1 MSAGVL
7 LLTHEA
13 FADHDTGPG
22 HPERPARLEAVL
34 SGIRAASVA
43 DAITWDAPAAAPR
56 ADLERVH
63 PALYLDAIERFCL
76 TGGGHL
82 DPDTAVSRASWAA
95 AVLAAGAGITAVAA
109 LEDGRADAAFCAV
122 RPPGHHASAKRGQ
135 GFCLI
140 NNIAVTAAA
149 LADRGERV
157 LIFDFDAHHGNG
169 TQDIFYGDDRVLF
182 VSLHQSP
189 LYPFTGSM
197 HETGAGEGAGLT
209 VNFPMPPTSTGDAY
223 LAAFDEVVAP
233 LAERFKPTWVL
244 LSAGFDSHRYDPL
257 AHLSLSAG
265 DYALL
270 TSRVMGLVPAGR
282 RIAFLE
288 GGYDLDALA
297 ASAGACV
304 AALAGEVWVPRGEEA
319 TSGGPGRSVVDA
331 VASQFQSLPQ

>member
-13 FADHDTGPG
+13 FAAHDTGPG

-34 SGIRAASVA
+34 SGVRAASVA
-43 DAITWDAPAAAPR
+43 DAIKWDVPTAAGR

-82 DPDTAVSRASWAA
+82 DPDTAVSRESWVA
-95 AVLAAGAGITAVAA
+95 AVLAAGSGLTAIDR
-109 LEDGRADAAFCAV
+109 LDRGDADAAFCAV
-122 RPPGHHASAKRGQ
+122 RPPGHHATARRGQ
-135 GFCLI
+135 GFCLL
-140 NNIAVTAAA
+140 NNVAVTAAA

-157 LIFDFDAHHGNG
+157 LIFDYDAHHGNG
-169 TQDIFYGDDRVLF
+169 TQDVFYDDDRVLF
-182 VSLHQSP
+182 VSLHQDR
-189 LYPFTGSM
+189 LYPFSGDID
-197 HETGAGEGAGLT
+197 ETGAGVGAGLT
-209 VNFPMPPTSTGDAY
+209 VNFPMPAKSTGDAY
-223 LAAFDEVVAP
+223 LSAFDDVVVP
-233 LAERFKPTWVL
+233 LAENFKPTWVL

-257 AHLSLSAG
+257 AYLGLTAG

-270 TSRVMGLVPAGR
+270 TQRVMGLVPPRR

-304 AALAGEVWVPRGEEA
+304 AALAGETWVPRGEEA
-319 TSGGPGRSVVDA
+319 TSGGPGRSVVVA
-331 VASQFQSLPQ
+331 VASQLRSLPQ